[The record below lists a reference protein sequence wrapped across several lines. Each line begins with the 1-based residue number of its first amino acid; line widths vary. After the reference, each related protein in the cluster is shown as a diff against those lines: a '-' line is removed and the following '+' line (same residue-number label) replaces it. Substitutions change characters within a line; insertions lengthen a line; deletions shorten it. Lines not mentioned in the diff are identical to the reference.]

1 MNENKR
7 DEINYA
13 LDTIAPEIILK
24 FISSLE
30 DKTISLESKKIELK
44 TKLDFPGTEIEHLG
58 ILLDPKKFDSSGELI
73 ATIKLLKEIRD
84 LQNHSSN
91 STRLVC
97 TKPDSSSED
106 TDETNLV
113 LGELMYKAKE
123 SITIIGY
130 LMTDDEYIKKIFQM
144 IKNNPNIMKLKIRF
158 VFDNVE
164 QKQELGKKYNSI
176 KEIIRKMWDENV
188 PFPEIY
194 NYKGKSAS
202 LHAKAV
208 IIDSKEIFSTSA
220 NMSGRAIK
228 RNFEMGICH
237 IGKPAKDA
245 EKVIDELI
253 KKRWFERT

>member
-1 MNENKR
+1 MNEDKR
-7 DEINYA
+7 YEVNYV

-44 TKLDFPGTEIEHLG
+44 TKLNFPGTEVEHLG
-58 ILLDPKKFDSSGELI
+58 TLLDPKKYDSSGELI
-73 ATIKLLKEIRD
+73 TTIKLLKEIRD
-84 LQNHSSN
+84 LENNSSE

-97 TKPDSSSED
+97 TKPDNSSDE

-144 IKNNPNIMKLKIRF
+144 IKNNPNVMKLKIRF

-164 QKQELGKKYNSI
+164 KKQELGKKYNSI
-176 KEIIRKMWDENV
+176 KEIIRSMWDENI

-237 IGKPAKDA
+237 VGKPAKDA
-245 EKVIDELI
+245 EKIIDELI
-253 KKRWFERT
+253 EKKWFERT